1 MALVEIANGVEVPE
15 EALAW
20 KFVRASGP
28 GGQHVNKVSTAV
40 ELRFDVERSGL
51 PDGWARRLRAA
62 AGHRLA
68 ASGEIVIFAQTHRSQ
83 ARNREDALDRL
94 GALLEAA
101 RKAPAKRRPTNPG
114 VGARARRRELK
125 RRRGE
130 VKRDRAPPDV
140 DG

>member
-1 MALVEIANGVEVPE
+1 MALVDIANGVEVPE

-40 ELRFDVERSGL
+40 ELRFDVDRSGL

-83 ARNREDALDRL
+83 EDALDRL

-101 RKAPAKRRPTNPG
+101 REAPAKRRPTNPG
-114 VGARARRRELK
+114 AGARARRRELK

-130 VKRDRAPPDV
+130 VKRDRAPPEV

>member
-1 MALVEIANGVEVPE
+1 MALVEIASGVEVPE

-40 ELRFDVERSGL
+40 ELRFAVGRSGL

-62 AGHRLA
+62 AGQRLA
-68 ASGEIVIFAQTHRSQ
+68 ASGEIVIFAQSHRSQ
-83 ARNREDALDRL
+83 ARNREAALARL
-94 GALLEAA
+94 GELVAEA
-101 RKAPAKRRPTNPG
+101 RKPPTPRRPTTPTP
-114 VGARARRRELK
+114 GARARRRDQK
-125 RRRGE
+125 RRRGA
-130 VKRDRAPPDV
+130 VKRGRAPPET